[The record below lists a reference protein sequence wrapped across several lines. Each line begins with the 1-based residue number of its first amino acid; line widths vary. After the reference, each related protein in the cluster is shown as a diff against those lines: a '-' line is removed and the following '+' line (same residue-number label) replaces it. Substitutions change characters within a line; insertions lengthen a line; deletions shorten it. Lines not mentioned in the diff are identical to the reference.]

1 MRLSSAMEE
10 YLEAIY
16 KLQNEMGVAKTT
28 SLAKMLGVALGSVTN
43 TVRKLKRLN
52 LITHVSYRGVKLTS
66 GGEKAALSVIR
77 RHRLSERLLTDL
89 LGMEWDK
96 VHADACML
104 EHSISEDVASL
115 IERTL
120 NHPKTCPHG
129 NPVPTQEGKVFEE
142 EELKPLTEIKP
153 KEKFIIVKITEE
165 SPELLRYLKEHRIT
179 PKAYAKIQELI
190 PPDNSISIKAEDE
203 VHYITQKLASKIWVK
218 KLR

>member
-1 MRLSSAMEE
+1 MKLSPAIEE

-16 KLQNEMGVAKTT
+16 KLQNEVGVAKTK
-28 SLAKMLGVALGSVTN
+28 SLANLLGLALGSVTN

-52 LITHVSYRGVKLTS
+52 LITHISYKGVKLTS
-66 GGEKAALSVIR
+66 KGEKAALSVVR

-89 LGMEWDK
+89 LGMDWDK

-115 IERTL
+115 IERSL
-120 NHPKTCPHG
+120 NQPKTCPHG
-129 NPVPTQEGKVFEE
+129 NPVPTREGKIFEE
-142 EELKPLTEIKP
+142 ETLKPLTDVKP

-165 SPELLRYLKEHRIT
+165 NPELLRYLKEHRIT
-179 PKAYAKIQELI
+179 PRAYARILELI
-190 PPDNSISIKAEDE
+190 PPDNSISIKADDE

-218 KLR
+218 EMR